1 LYHFE
6 TFLTHLTAWR
16 GKNTLITG
24 MQNEKDTSGKLRR
37 GGVFI
42 FVAAMHIL
50 MLFFIVFTIEVTA
63 GTQELPANVMKLADI
78 EEEVQEE
85 VPPPPEPEPL
95 PPPPI
100 KEHPPQKI
108 LPEEVPAVEFTAN
121 EPVAETIIE
130 AEETP
135 VEVAAAPEA
144 FIASETPSTARYT
157 EEYLPQNQVSILPRL
172 DEKEIRSKL
181 IYPSIA
187 LRSGLEGTVYLE
199 LYIDREGQVR
209 RIVVLKENP
218 PDRGFG
224 EAAVKAFEGLRGK
237 PAEANGKAVAVRYR
251 YPVRFQIK

>member
-1 LYHFE
+1 
-6 TFLTHLTAWR
+6 
-16 GKNTLITG
+16 
-24 MQNEKDTSGKLRR
+24 MQNEEDTSGRLRRGGVYEEDTSGRLRR

-50 MLFFIVFTIEVTA
+50 MLFFIVFTIKVTA
-63 GTQELPANVMKLADI
+63 ETPDMPANVMKLADI
-78 EEEVQEE
+78 EEEI
-85 VPPPPEPEPL
+85 PPPAEPEPL

-100 KEHPPQKI
+100 KERP
-108 LPEEVPAVEFTAN
+108 PEEIPPEEAPTVELTVN

-135 VEVAAAPEA
+135 VEVAAVTEA
-144 FIASETPSTARYT
+144 FIAVETPSTARYT

-187 LRSGLEGTVYLE
+187 LRSGLEGIVYLE

-218 PDRGFG
+218 PGRGFG

-237 PAEANGKAVAVRYR
+237 PAEANGKPVAIRYR